1 MASKPSWIERKAISQ
16 DVLKRIYA
24 SDQDMYPVPLSF
36 ERLQNWVAQS
46 PELSVCY
53 LDSAAEGCDS
63 PGDAVEIG
71 AVIVLPLR
79 KSQWEELLVGR
90 LKEIEV
96 DASIMF
102 GSSDTDELQDVGLH
116 IFHIERFEGCG
127 RTKVQRFA
135 EFVLEDVR
143 EAATRYHWN
152 ILGYSGKKDF
162 HTKPWLSPLILVG

>member
-1 MASKPSWIERKAISQ
+1 
-16 DVLKRIYA
+16 
-24 SDQDMYPVPLSF
+24 MYPVPLNF

-53 LDSAAEGCDS
+53 VDSAGEGCDS

-79 KSQWEELLVGR
+79 KNQWEELLVGK

-96 DASIMF
+96 DASTMF
-102 GSSDTDELQDVGLH
+102 ESSDADEPQDVGLH
-116 IFHIERFEGCG
+116 IFHIERFEGYE
-127 RTKVQRFA
+127 RAKLQRFA

-152 ILGYSGKKDF
+152 ILGYSGKNHF